1 MVRADTFQLITELP
15 MKFVPFTVKVNTGA
29 PAVTLAGESEVM
41 AGTGL
46 VETEL
51 MVNTDTFDV
60 PPPGVGLNTV
70 ILAVPATATNVTLTD
85 AVSCVALINVV
96 ANAVPFQLMTELLIK
111 LAPVTVSINAGSP
124 TVTLAGEMEDT
135 AGTGFTVPDP
145 PFDVSLFLQEKRVAN
160 TRIAV
165 NNLV

>member
-1 MVRADTFQLITELP
+1 MITELP

-70 ILAVPATATNVTLTD
+70 ILAVPATATNVALTD
-85 AVSCVALINVV
+85 AVNCVALTKVV
-96 ANAVPFQLMTELLIK
+96 TNAVPFQLMTEPLIK
-111 LAPVTVSINAGSP
+111 FVPVMVSVNAGSP
-124 TVTLAGEMEDT
+124 AVTLAGEMEDT
-135 AGTGFTVPDP
+135 TGTGFTVPDP
-145 PFDVSLFLQEKRVAN
+145 PFEVSLFLHEKA
-160 TRIAV
+160 AV
-165 NNLV
+165 NNSTAINVLV